1 MHIHFKQIDKEIPEL
16 LLNIYDSIH
25 SFSHG

>member
-1 MHIHFKQIDKEIPEL
+1 MHIHFKQIVKEIPEL

-25 SFSHG
+25 SFAHR